1 MDSQLVLHNSQSRQ
15 KEVFVP
21 QNPARVTIYV
31 CGPTVYGACHIGN
44 FRPAVVFDVLVR
56 VLRTL
61 YPQVVYA
68 RNITDIDDKIN
79 AKAAEEGVDISE
91 ISARFHKK
99 YLEDIAQIGVLRGE
113 HVLEKLLALADHLFD
128 SERAQVDA

>member
-1 MDSQLVLHNSQSRQ
+1 MDSQLVLHNSQSQQ

-21 QNPARVTIYV
+21 QNPACVTIYV

-56 VLRTL
+56 LLRKL

-91 ISARFHKK
+91 YFRSFSQEIS
-99 YLEDIAQIGVLRGE
+99 
-113 HVLEKLLALADHLFD
+113 
-128 SERAQVDA
+128 

>member
-1 MDSQLVLHNSQSRQ
+1 M
-15 KEVFVP
+15 P

-56 VLRTL
+56 LLRAR

-68 RNITDIDDKIN
+68 RNITDVDDRIIQN
-79 AKAAEEGVDISE
+79 AKETGKPISDIT
-91 ISARFHKK
+91 
-99 YLEDIAQIGVLRGE
+99 
-113 HVLEKLLALADHLFD
+113 EKLSLIHI
-128 SERAQVDA
+128 